1 MGSISILLISFLRPW
16 WNRSRRKSMGWTMS
30 NDAGQIIFSLLRCHS
45 NRGCQAK
52 YTNNATPCKCHS
64 IQSVNSAQVWTMKP
78 SIPVW
83 SYQHYPPHQAPLQLR
98 YLTTQVWAQ
107 LLLHQNAEVP
117 RPTSGYNITPL
128 KRRQP
133 DGVKC
138 GFIGFS
144 PRLNRALLMEA
155 TAYLCNF
162 YHRSKP
168 NIGFIVAFIQSA
180 ILLLSKADFV
190 NGGHILSLC
199 RWSIEIFVSNLKG
212 TNKKRPVLVTKWPS
226 VFFCYWWRS
235 QFVYDHTIPSLKCQ
249 YLHL

>member
-1 MGSISILLISFLRPW
+1 
-16 WNRSRRKSMGWTMS
+16 MS
-30 NDAGQIIFSLLRCHS
+30 NDAGQITFSLLRCHS
-45 NRGCQAK
+45 NPGCQAK
-52 YTNNATPCKCHS
+52 YTNNATPCKCHG
-64 IQSVNSAQVWTMKP
+64 IHSVTSDHTSTTPPTKHHYNYDISPLKNEHSYFYTRMPKCPP
-78 SIPVW
+78 S
-83 SYQHYPPHQAPLQLR
+83 
-98 YLTTQVWAQ
+98 
-107 LLLHQNAEVP
+107 
-117 RPTSGYNITPL
+117 YNITPL

-168 NIGFIVAFIQSA
+168 NVGFIVAFIQSA

-199 RWSIEIFVSNLKG
+199 
-212 TNKKRPVLVTKWPS
+212 
-226 VFFCYWWRS
+226 
-235 QFVYDHTIPSLKCQ
+235 H
-249 YLHL
+249 